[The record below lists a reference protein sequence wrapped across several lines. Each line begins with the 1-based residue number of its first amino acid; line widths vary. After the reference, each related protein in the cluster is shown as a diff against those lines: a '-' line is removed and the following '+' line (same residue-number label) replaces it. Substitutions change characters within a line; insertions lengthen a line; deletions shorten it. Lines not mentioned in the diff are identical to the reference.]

1 MYSRRF
7 QELMTQGYSLANKWY
22 FKEWI
27 QSEFDEWID
36 ECRSLLACCEP
47 EPHFP
52 WFPEPTHIEEIVM
65 LLAAT
70 RSRISRG
77 QTEYAGVL

>member
-1 MYSRRF
+1 MYHSRF
-7 QELMTQGYSLANKWY
+7 QELMTTGYALSNNLY
-22 FKEWI
+22 FKEFKQHEFNKWI
-27 QSEFDEWID
+27 EDCE
-36 ECRSLLACCEP
+36 RLLANCEP